1 MRLASQGEIAERR
14 TLETLYGSP
23 FLPLIL
29 LLMLLLLLLML
40 LLVMLLLLL
49 PILNSTGMS
58 QQEEEMWGS
67 RGFDVNRP
75 KSGSSFKAPF

>member
-14 TLETLYGSP
+14 TVETLYGSP
-23 FLPLIL
+23 FL
-29 LLMLLLLLLML
+29 LLLLLLQML
-40 LLVMLLLLL
+40 LLVMLLLL

-67 RGFDVNRP
+67 RGFDVKTP
-75 KSGSSFKAPF
+75 KSGSSFKAPSF

>member
-14 TLETLYGSP
+14 TVDTLYGSP
-23 FLPLIL
+23 FLTLT
-29 LLMLLLLLLML
+29 
-40 LLVMLLLLL
+40 LLLLL

-67 RGFDVNRP
+67 RGFDANRP

>member
-23 FLPLIL
+23 FLPLL
-29 LLMLLLLLLML
+29 LLLLLLML
-40 LLVMLLLLL
+40 LLLLLL

-58 QQEEEMWGS
+58 QQEEEMWES
-67 RGFDVNRP
+67 RGFDAKTP
-75 KSGSSFKAPF
+75 KSGPSFKAPF